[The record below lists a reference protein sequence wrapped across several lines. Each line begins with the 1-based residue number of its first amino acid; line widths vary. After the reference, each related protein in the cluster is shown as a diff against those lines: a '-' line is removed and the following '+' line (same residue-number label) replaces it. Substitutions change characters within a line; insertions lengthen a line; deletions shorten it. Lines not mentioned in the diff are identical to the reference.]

1 MVSNDSSPPGGQQP
15 IARDRPGGERMSLIR
30 QVWLLLSVTLLLAF
44 AGAIGVSVH
53 GARHYLQT
61 QLALKNNDTAQSL
74 ALTLS
79 QQKGDPVALE
89 LAISS
94 QFDTGYYERIRL
106 LGPAGKVMVEKQ
118 AGTHPQKA
126 PGWFV
131 ALLGIAPPDGVAQV
145 SDGWRQIGR
154 LEVRSQSAFADD
166 ELWQST
172 LDTVGLLLLLV
183 IGAGI
188 FSTVGVNRIRVP
200 LLRTVDQAK
209 AITERR
215 FVTVDEPDMPELRNV
230 TRAMNAMVARVKAM
244 FDEQAG
250 QVELLRREAHCD
262 PLTGLSNR
270 AHFLGRLKVM
280 LDAEDGAAT
289 GALVMV
295 RLVELQS
302 LNRTLGRSGTD
313 RLLQDAAAALV
324 ESSRRTPGA
333 EVGRLNGSDFALA
346 LPDVQSLRESA
357 ADVSARLRALLRTHE
372 GGTHAVVG
380 AVCWTHGAVLST
392 LLAAA
397 DQVLARAES
406 RGPHAVE
413 LDDHADSGALG
424 EDAWRHRIQ
433 AALAERSGQLVDFP
447 LVGRTGELV
456 HHESPLRLR
465 LGAEGALVSAAQW
478 LPMAR
483 RAQLTADVDL
493 LAIELALLAIAADS
507 MPRSVNVSPSS
518 LADSAF
524 STRVHA
530 LVVAH
535 PAASPRL
542 SLELAEAGAVK
553 QLHLVRELAEQLHGS
568 GTTIGLEHAGERL
581 ADTRGLLEAG
591 LDFVKL
597 DASLLHGLASDEAR
611 AQHVAGTVRML
622 HGIGLRVYAEGVSEV
637 DDAAALWAVGVDG
650 ITGPVVQ
657 AGRGAA

>member
-1 MVSNDSSPPGGQQP
+1 
-15 IARDRPGGERMSLIR
+15 MSLIR
-30 QVWLLLSVTLLLAF
+30 QVWLLLSVTLVLAF

-53 GARHYLQT
+53 AARHYLQT
-61 QLALKNNDTAQSL
+61 QLNLKNNDTAQSL
-74 ALTLS
+74 ALTLG

-94 QFDTGYYERIRL
+94 QFDTGFYERIRL
-106 LGPAGKVMVEKQ
+106 VGPDGRTLVEKQ
-118 AGTHPQKA
+118 ADPHPLSA

-131 ALLGIAPPDGVAQV
+131 ALLGLAPADGVAQV

-172 LDTVGLLLLLV
+172 LHTVGVLALLLAA
-183 IGAGI
+183 AGI

-200 LLRTVDQAK
+200 LLRTVDQAR

-230 TRAMNAMVARVKAM
+230 TRAMNAMVGRVKTM

-250 QVELLRREAHCD
+250 QVELLRRQAHCD
-262 PLTGLSNR
+262 PLTGLANR
-270 AHFLGRLKVM
+270 AHFLGRMKVM
-280 LDAEDGAAT
+280 LDAEDGAAD

-302 LNRTLGRSGTD
+302 LNRTLGRSATD
-313 RLLQDAAAALV
+313 RLLQDAAAAMV
-324 ESSRRTPGA
+324 ESSRRFSA
-333 EVGRLNGSDFALA
+333 SEVGRLNGSDFALA
-346 LPDVQSLRESA
+346 LPDVDSLRESA
-357 ADVSARLRALLRTHE
+357 VDVGARLRSLMRVHE
-372 GGTHAVVG
+372 GGAHVVVG
-380 AVCWTHGAVLST
+380 AVRWSHGAPVST

-397 DQVLARAES
+397 DQALARAES
-406 RGPHAVE
+406 RGPWTVE
-413 LDDHADSGALG
+413 ADDAAADSTPLG

-433 AALAERSGQLVDFP
+433 AALAERSAQLVDFP
-447 LVGRTGELV
+447 LVSRTGELV

-465 LGAEGALVSAAQW
+465 LGAEGTLVSAAQW

-493 LAIELALLAIAADS
+493 LAIELALQAIAGDAK
-507 MPRSVNVSPSS
+507 PRSVNVSPSS

-535 PAASPRL
+535 PEAARQL
-542 SLELAEAGAVK
+542 SLELAEAGAVR

-568 GTTIGLEHAGERL
+568 GTKIGLEHAGERL
-581 ADTRGLLEAG
+581 GETRGLLEAG

-597 DASLLHGLASDEAR
+597 DASLLQGLAGDEAR

-622 HGIGLRVYAEGVSEV
+622 HGIGLRVYAEGVTDVE
-637 DDAAALWAVGVDG
+637 DATALWAAGLDG
-650 ITGPVVQ
+650 LTGPVLQ
-657 AGRGAA
+657 APRSA

>member
-1 MVSNDSSPPGGQQP
+1 
-15 IARDRPGGERMSLIR
+15 MSLIR
-30 QVWLLLSVTLLLAF
+30 QVWLLLSVTLVLAF

-53 GARHYLQT
+53 SARHYLQT
-61 QLALKNNDTAQSL
+61 QLNLKNNDTAQSL
-74 ALTLS
+74 ALTLT
-79 QQKGDPVALE
+79 QQKGDLVALE

-94 QFDTGYYERIRL
+94 QFDTGFYERIRL
-106 LGPAGKVMVEKQ
+106 TAPGGKTLVEKQ
-118 AGTHPQKA
+118 GDAHPHDA

-131 ALLGIAPPDGVAQV
+131 GLLGIAPADGVAQV

-166 ELWQST
+166 ELWHGT
-172 LDTVGLLLLLV
+172 VDTVAVLLV
-183 IGAGI
+183 LVVGAGI
-188 FSTVGVNRIRVP
+188 FSYVGVNRIRVP

-230 TRAMNAMVARVKAM
+230 TRAMNAMVGRVKSM

-250 QVELLRREAHCD
+250 QVELLRRQAHCD
-262 PLTGLSNR
+262 PLTGLYNR
-270 AHFLGRLKVM
+270 AHFLSRMKVM
-280 LDAEDGAAT
+280 LDSEDGVAS

-302 LNRTLGRSGTD
+302 LNRSLGRSATD
-313 RLLQDAAAALV
+313 RVLQDAAAAMV
-324 ESSRRTPGA
+324 ESSRRLGAA

-346 LPDVQSLRESA
+346 LPDVDSLSESA
-357 ADVSARLRALLRTHE
+357 ADVAARLRILLRVHD
-372 GGTHAVVG
+372 GGAHVVVG
-380 AVCWTHGAVLST
+380 AVRWTQGAPIST

-397 DQVLARAES
+397 DQALARAES
-406 RGPHAVE
+406 RGAYAVE
-413 LDDHADSGALG
+413 LDDSHDNSALG

-433 AALAERSGQLVDFP
+433 AALAERTAQLVDFP
-447 LVGRTGELV
+447 LVGRSGELV

-465 LGAEGALVSAAQW
+465 LGAEGELVSAARW

-507 MPRSVNVSPSS
+507 LPRSINVSPAS
-518 LADSAF
+518 LSDSAF

-530 LVVAH
+530 LVAAH
-535 PAASPRL
+535 PMASPRL

-568 GTTIGLEHAGERL
+568 GTKIGLEHAGERL
-581 ADTRGLLEAG
+581 GETRGLLEAG

-597 DASLLHGLASDEAR
+597 DASLLQGLAHDEAR
-611 AQHVAGTVRML
+611 AQHVAGSVRML
-622 HGIGLRVYAEGVSEV
+622 HGIGLRVYAEGVTEV
-637 DDAAALWAVGVDG
+637 DDAAALWACGVDG

-657 AGRGAA
+657 GPRSA

>member
-1 MVSNDSSPPGGQQP
+1 
-15 IARDRPGGERMSLIR
+15 MSLIR

-53 GARHYLQT
+53 SARHYLQT

-106 LGPAGKVMVEKQ
+106 LGPTGKTLVEKQ

-131 ALLGIAPPDGVAQV
+131 ALLGIAPSDGVAQV

-172 LDTVGLLLLLV
+172 LDTVGVLLLLV
-183 IGAGI
+183 VGAGI

-230 TRAMNAMVARVKAM
+230 TRAMNAMVGRVKAM

-250 QVELLRREAHCD
+250 QVELLRRQAHCD

-270 AHFLGRLKVM
+270 AHFMGRLKVM
-280 LDAEDGAAT
+280 LDAEDGAAS

-302 LNRTLGRSGTD
+302 LNRTLGRAATD
-313 RLLQDAAAALV
+313 RWLQDAAAAMV
-324 ESSRRTPGA
+324 ESSRRIAGA

-346 LPDVQSLRESA
+346 LPDVESLRESA
-357 ADVSARLRALLRTHE
+357 SDVSARLRSLLRVPE
-372 GGTHAVVG
+372 GGTHVVVG
-380 AVCWTHGAVLST
+380 AVRWTHGAAMST

-397 DQVLARAES
+397 DQALARAES
-406 RGPHAVE
+406 RGPNTVE
-413 LDDHADSGALG
+413 LDDNADGAAVG
-424 EDAWRHRIQ
+424 EDAWRRRIQ
-433 AALAERSGQLVDFP
+433 AALAERSAQLVDFP
-447 LVGRTGELV
+447 LVGPTGELV
-456 HHESPLRLR
+456 HNESPLRLR
-465 LGAEGALVSAAQW
+465 LGPDGELVSAAQW

-493 LAIELALLAIAADS
+493 LAIELALLASAADAL
-507 MPRSVNVSPSS
+507 PRSINVSPSS

-535 PAASPRL
+535 PEASARL

-568 GTTIGLEHAGERL
+568 GTKIGLEHAGERL

-657 AGRGAA
+657 AGRGAG

>member
-1 MVSNDSSPPGGQQP
+1 
-15 IARDRPGGERMSLIR
+15 MSLIR

-106 LGPAGKVMVEKQ
+106 LGPGGKVMVEKQ
-118 AGTHPQKA
+118 AGAHPQKA

-215 FVTVDEPDMPELRNV
+215 FVTVDEPDVPELRNV
-230 TRAMNAMVARVKAM
+230 TRAMNAMVGRVKAI

-313 RLLQDAAAALV
+313 RMLQDAAAAMV
-324 ESSRRTPGA
+324 ESSRRVPGA

-357 ADVSARLRALLRTHE
+357 ADVSARLRALLRPHE

-380 AVCWTHGAVLST
+380 AVCWTHGAALST

-397 DQVLARAES
+397 DQALARAES

-413 LDDHADSGALG
+413 LDDNTDSGALG

-433 AALAERSGQLVDFP
+433 AALGERSAQLVDFP

-456 HHESPLRLR
+456 HLESPLRLR

-507 MPRSVNVSPSS
+507 MPRSINVSPSS

-535 PAASPRL
+535 PAAAPRL

-568 GTTIGLEHAGERL
+568 GTRIGLEHAGERL
-581 ADTRGLLEAG
+581 ADTRGLLESG

>member
-1 MVSNDSSPPGGQQP
+1 
-15 IARDRPGGERMSLIR
+15 MSLIR

-53 GARHYLQT
+53 SARHYLQA
-61 QLALKNNDTAQSL
+61 QLVVKNNDTAQAL

-79 QQKGDPVALE
+79 QQKGNAELEE
-89 LAISS
+89 LAIAS

-106 LGPAGKVMVEKQ
+106 VGADGKTIVEKQ
-118 AGTHPQKA
+118 AEPHAQKA
-126 PGWFV
+126 PAWFV
-131 ALLGIAPPDGVAQV
+131 ALLGLAPADGVAQV
-145 SDGWRQIGR
+145 SDGWRQVGR
-154 LEVRSQSAFADD
+154 LEVRSQAAFADD

-172 LDTVGLLLLLV
+172 LNTVGVLLLLV
-183 IGAGI
+183 VGAGI

-200 LLRTVDQAK
+200 LLRTVDQAR

-230 TRAMNAMVARVKAM
+230 TRAMNAMVGRVKAM

-250 QVELLRREAHCD
+250 QVELLRRQAHCD

-270 AHFLGRLKVM
+270 AHFLSRMKVM
-280 LDAEDGAAT
+280 LDAEDGAAS

-302 LNRTLGRSGTD
+302 LNRTLGRSATD
-313 RLLQDAAAALV
+313 RLLQDAAAAMV
-324 ESSRRTPGA
+324 ESSRRVPGA

-346 LPDVQSLRESA
+346 LPDVESLRDAA
-357 ADVSARLRALLRTHE
+357 ADMSARLRSLLRVHD
-372 GGTHAVVG
+372 GGTHAVIG
-380 AVCWTHGAVLST
+380 AVRWTHGAGMST

-397 DQVLARAES
+397 DQALARAES
-406 RGPHAVE
+406 RGPHTVE
-413 LDDHADSGALG
+413 LDDNADSGALG

-433 AALAERSGQLVDFP
+433 AALAERSAQLVDFP

-465 LGAEGALVSAAQW
+465 LGEEGALVSAAQW

-493 LAIELALLAIAADS
+493 LAIELALVAIGADAQ
-507 MPRSVNVSPSS
+507 PRSINVSPSS
-518 LADSAF
+518 LSDSAF

-535 PAASPRL
+535 PAASPKL
-542 SLELAEAGAVK
+542 SLELAEAGAIR

-568 GTTIGLEHAGERL
+568 GTKIGLEHAGERL

-597 DASLLHGLASDEAR
+597 DASLLLGLSSDEAR

-637 DDAAALWAVGVDG
+637 DDAAALWAAGVDG
-650 ITGPVVQ
+650 LTGPVVQ
-657 AGRGAA
+657 LGRGQG

>member
-1 MVSNDSSPPGGQQP
+1 
-15 IARDRPGGERMSLIR
+15 MSLIR
-30 QVWLLLSVTLLLAF
+30 QVWLLLSVTLVLAF

-53 GARHYLQT
+53 SARHYLQT
-61 QLALKNNDTAQSL
+61 QLNLKNNDTAQSL

-106 LGPAGKVMVEKQ
+106 LGANGKTLVEKQ
-118 AGTHPQKA
+118 AEPHPQRA
-126 PGWFV
+126 PTWFV
-131 ALLGIAPPDGVAQV
+131 ALLGLAPADGVAQV
-145 SDGWRQIGR
+145 SDGWRQVGR

-166 ELWQST
+166 ELWQGT
-172 LDTVGLLLLLV
+172 VDTVGVLLLLV
-183 IGAGI
+183 VGAGV
-188 FSTVGVNRIRVP
+188 FSYVGVNRIRVP

-230 TRAMNAMVARVKAM
+230 TRAMNAMVGRVKTM

-250 QVELLRREAHCD
+250 QVELLRRQAHCD

-270 AHFLGRLKVM
+270 AHFLGRMRVM
-280 LDAEDGAAT
+280 LDAEDGAAD

-302 LNRTLGRSGTD
+302 LNRTLGRSATD
-313 RLLQDAAAALV
+313 RLLQDAAAAMV
-324 ESSRRTPGA
+324 ESSRRLSAA

-346 LPDVQSLRESA
+346 LPNVDSLRESA
-357 ADVSARLRALLRTHE
+357 LDVSARLRSLLRVHD
-372 GGTHAVVG
+372 GGAHVVVG
-380 AVCWTHGAVLST
+380 AVRWMHGAPMST

-397 DQVLARAES
+397 DQALARAES
-406 RGPHAVE
+406 KGPYAVE
-413 LDDHADSGALG
+413 LDDHADGGALG

-433 AALAERSGQLVDFP
+433 TALAERSAQLVDFP

-465 LGAEGALVSAAQW
+465 LGDEGALVSAAQW

-483 RAQLTADVDL
+483 RAQLTADIDL
-493 LAIELALLAIAADS
+493 LAIELALIAIAADS
-507 MPRSVNVSPSS
+507 LPRSINVSPSS

-530 LVVAH
+530 LVAAH
-535 PAASPRL
+535 PLASSQL

-568 GTTIGLEHAGERL
+568 GTKIGLEHAGERL

-597 DASLLHGLASDEAR
+597 DASLLLGLASDEAR

-622 HGIGLRVYAEGVSEV
+622 HGIGLRVYAEGVTEV
-637 DDAAALWAVGVDG
+637 DDAAALWACGVDG
-650 ITGPVVQ
+650 LTGPVVQ
-657 AGRGAA
+657 AGRVA

>member
-1 MVSNDSSPPGGQQP
+1 
-15 IARDRPGGERMSLIR
+15 MSLIR
-30 QVWLLLSVTLLLAF
+30 QVWLLLSVTLVLAF

-53 GARHYLQT
+53 SARHYLQT
-61 QLALKNNDTAQSL
+61 QLNLKNNDTAQSL

-79 QQKGDPVALE
+79 QQKADPVALE
-89 LAISS
+89 LAIAS
-94 QFDTGYYERIRL
+94 QFDTGFYERIRL
-106 LGPAGKVMVEKQ
+106 VAPGGKPIVEKQ
-118 AGTHPQKA
+118 AGPHPQNA

-131 ALLGIAPPDGVAQV
+131 ALLGIAPADGVAQV
-145 SDGWRQIGR
+145 SDGWRQVGR

-172 LDTVGLLLLLV
+172 IDTVGVLLV
-183 IGAGI
+183 LVVGAGI
-188 FSTVGVNRIRVP
+188 FSSVGVNRIRVP

-215 FVTVDEPDMPELRNV
+215 FITVDEPDMPELRNV
-230 TRAMNAMVARVKAM
+230 TRAMNAMVGRVKAM

-250 QVELLRREAHCD
+250 QVELLRRQAHCD

-270 AHFLGRLKVM
+270 AHFLSRMTVM
-280 LDAEDGAAT
+280 LDAEDGAAS

-302 LNRTLGRSGTD
+302 LNRTLGRSATD
-313 RLLQDAAAALV
+313 RVLQDAAAAMV
-324 ESSRRTPGA
+324 ESSRRLGAA
-333 EVGRLNGSDFALA
+333 EVGRLNGSDFVLA
-346 LPDVQSLRESA
+346 LPDVDSVRESA
-357 ADVSARLRALLRTHE
+357 LDVAARLRSLLRVHE
-372 GGTHAVVG
+372 GGAHAVVG
-380 AVCWTHGAVLST
+380 AVRWTHGAPMST

-397 DQVLARAES
+397 DQALARAES
-406 RGPHAVE
+406 RGPYSVE
-413 LDDHADSGALG
+413 FDDSADAGALG

-433 AALAERSGQLVDFP
+433 TALAERNAELVDFP

-465 LGAEGALVSAAQW
+465 LGAEGELVSAAQW

-493 LAIELALLAIAADS
+493 LAIELALIAIAADS
-507 MPRSVNVSPSS
+507 LPRSVNVSPAS

-530 LVVAH
+530 LVAAH
-535 PAASPRL
+535 PMASPRL

-553 QLHLVRELAEQLHGS
+553 QLHLVRELVEQLHGT
-568 GTTIGLEHAGERL
+568 GTRVGLEHAGERL
-581 ADTRGLLEAG
+581 GETRGLLEAG

-597 DASLLHGLASDEAR
+597 DASLLQGLSSDEAR

-622 HGIGLRVYAEGVSEV
+622 HGIGLRVYAEGVSAV
-637 DDAAALWAVGVDG
+637 DDAAALWACGVDG
-650 ITGPVVQ
+650 LTGPVLQ
-657 AGRGAA
+657 AGRTA